1 MVTPFEN
8 CSTYFLAEL
17 NSQHSLFWAV
27 AANSLETV
35 EMVQI
40 RHGREE
46 LVSSAHLESNNDPP
60 FPTLFNLKHL
70 DNRSTPPFDLIHD
83 FLVNV
88 DSVVRGLVEE
98 SSVGNTSDI
107 RQSVGV
113 LDGSGGW
120 KDTSSDKVASELLG
134 DGG

>member
-1 MVTPFEN
+1 
-8 CSTYFLAEL
+8 
-17 NSQHSLFWAV
+17 
-27 AANSLETV
+27 
-35 EMVQI
+35 
-40 RHGREE
+40 
-46 LVSSAHLESNNDPP
+46 VSSAHLESNNDPP